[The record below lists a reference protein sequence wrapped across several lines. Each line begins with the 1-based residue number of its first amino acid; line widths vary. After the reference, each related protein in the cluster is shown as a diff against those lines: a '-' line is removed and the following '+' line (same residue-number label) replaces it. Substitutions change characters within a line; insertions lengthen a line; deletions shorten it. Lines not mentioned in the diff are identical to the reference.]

1 MMKSKILTIEN
12 LHYWYTQNWTG
23 RKIHAVK
30 GISVDVNNGEA
41 FGFLGHNGSGKTTTI
56 KNILGLVR
64 YQEGSIQICGQSSLE
79 PASRQ
84 SVGYVPEYPY
94 FYDYLTVKET
104 MSLMGGLYGIE
115 RTEIGDKVDHA
126 LQMVKFPKA
135 ASTRLRSLSKGLLQ
149 KVAIAQAIVHSPQ
162 LLILDEPFSGLD
174 PVGRREIRDLFEFL
188 KNQGTSLFISSHI
201 LSDVEHLCDRA
212 SIMVNGEI
220 KGIFNLRDGIRREG
234 DRFELVISDSDVN
247 DSILKEFS
255 AECLYRGNLQ
265 RWIFQKEGNA
275 RNALKVLLES
285 SADVESFMRIRASL
299 EDTFI
304 ELIKK

>member
-1 MMKSKILTIEN
+1 MTSKILTIDN

-23 RKIHAVK
+23 KKVHAVK
-30 GISVDVNNGEA
+30 GVSVDVNNGEA

-56 KNILGLVR
+56 KSILGLVR
-64 YQEGSIQICGQSSLE
+64 HQQGNITICGRSSLE

-94 FYDYLTVKET
+94 FYDYLTVSET
-104 MSLMGGLYGIE
+104 MILMAGLCGIE
-115 RTEIGDKVDHA
+115 HGEIGGRVDWA
-126 LQMVKFPKA
+126 LQMVKFPKPG
-135 ASTRLRSLSKGLLQ
+135 SSRLRTLSKGLLQ
-149 KVAIAQAIVHSPQ
+149 RVAIAQAIIHSPK

-174 PVGRREIRDLFEFL
+174 PVGRREIRDLFETL
-188 KNQGTSLFISSHI
+188 KDQGTTLLVSSHI

-220 KGIFNLRDGIRREG
+220 KGIFDLREGVRREG
-234 DRFELVISDSDVN
+234 DRFELVLSDSDVHN
-247 DSILKEFS
+247 SILEEFS
-255 AECLYRGNLQ
+255 ANCLYRGKLQ
-265 RWIFQKEGNA
+265 RWMFQDESSA
-275 RNALKVLLES
+275 RNALKALLEL
-285 SADVESFMRIRASL
+285 SAEVESFMRIRASL